1 MLLINRHSC
10 SLVAVIGLTTVLG
23 QVFVYAQP
31 APASKPSA
39 QAAVPAV
46 AKLPSPTYPAAKA
59 RLADGGRMP
68 LSFEANRGQSDGR
81 VKFLSRGNG
90 YNLLLTDSEAI
101 LALQGSA
108 AKSQQSG
115 EKHPS
120 PSIIGDQKRAA
131 GAREET
137 TGEGQFARGISLRMK
152 LVGAHSHASMTGL
165 DGFARK
171 NQLLY
176 PDVPFLGNPAF
187 ERGLT

>member
-108 AKSQQSG
+108 AKSQSQERSILRPLLLG
-115 EKHPS
+115 IRRGQPGQEKKPQAKDSS
-120 PSIIGDQKRAA
+120 P
-131 GAREET
+131 GA
-137 TGEGQFARGISLRMK
+137 S
-152 LVGAHSHASMTGL
+152 AS
-165 DGFARK
+165 
-171 NQLLY
+171 
-176 PDVPFLGNPAF
+176 
-187 ERGLT
+187 E